1 MSLVTL
7 IRIVSGLLVLGVVIF
22 TALLVRHV
30 REEPLGGVFGEL
42 VPVAFEAEPVV
53 ELPAPSADLPEID
66 PGAKV
71 FERAR
76 ELIAVGDLPGA
87 RDKLRTVVSIYPRS
101 KKAPEARR
109 IVGEMNLDEIL
120 SPAHMEGKTVYEV
133 KRGDSYLGIAAKHQT
148 SLDLI
153 MHLNGLMD
161 LGALQPGDELVVM
174 PMNFRLVI
182 EPLKGAL
189 SVWEEGRFVKDY
201 PLVEVAGAPTADLKT
216 RIESKLASL
225 DGKRFAPSSEGY
237 RGAPKSLALEKV
249 PLTIA
254 GLAADAEREEGGL
267 ARGFYVAPEDMEELA
282 LLLRPGNEVE
292 IRANAR

>member
-1 MSLVTL
+1 MSLLTL

-22 TALLVRHV
+22 TVLLVRHV
-30 REEPLGGVFGEL
+30 REEPLGGIFGGL
-42 VPVAFEAEPVV
+42 VPVAFEAEPVI
-53 ELPAPSADLPEID
+53 ELPEPSADLPEID
-66 PGAKV
+66 PGGKV

-120 SPAHMEGKTVYEV
+120 SPAHMEGKKVYEV
-133 KRGDSYLGIAAKHQT
+133 RRGDSYLGIAAKHQT

-161 LGALQPGDELVVM
+161 METLQPGDELVVM

-182 EPLKGAL
+182 EPLKRSL

-201 PLVEVAGAPTADLKT
+201 PLVELSGAPASDLKT

-225 DGKRFAPSSEGY
+225 DGKRFAPSSGGY
-237 RGAPKSLALEKV
+237 RGAPKSMVLETV
-249 PLTIA
+249 PLVIA
-254 GLAADAEREEGGL
+254 GLDPEAGRDDGGL
-267 ARGFYVAPEDMEELA
+267 ARGFYVAPADMEELA
-282 LLLRPGNEVE
+282 LLMRPGNEVE